1 MNKYFESITKKNKT
15 LINKIRKDLNHL
27 LDINE
32 EVFSGNFS
40 DNQIAKHVSGYMQ
53 SQNKNVNIE
62 YSCGVREIIFRA
74 YIDSDISDYQLKTL
88 VFEKEF
94 NKKTSKY
101 GNYVYNLKTVA
112 IGKRF
117 PEQKL
122 LVEKSFSTDHS
133 SLIFEDETLN
143 IRSEFT
149 LLKNGEVDFFI
160 NEEEQKINKTYLSDY
175 IEEIIK
181 QFKNKEETKD
191 LKNIINNYLGMLE
204 DLYSIDDEM
213 KEKVNKLLFE
223 GEPFSEDAKD
233 LLKII
238 HDISLDENNNNMEK
252 YFSNI
257 QNIKLSI
264 PKPPKFFVSKT
275 FVKYS

>member
-27 LDINE
+27 LDINA

-40 DNQIAKHVSGYMQ
+40 DNQIAKHVSSYMQ
-53 SQNKNVNIE
+53 SQNKNGNVK
-62 YSCGVREIIFRA
+62 YSCGVKEIIFRSEV
-74 YIDSDISDYQLKTL
+74 DSDISDYQLKTL

-94 NKKTSKY
+94 NKKTS
-101 GNYVYNLKTVA
+101 NYVYNIKTVA

-122 LVEKSFSTDHS
+122 LVEKSFSTDHA
-133 SLIFEDETLN
+133 SLIFEDDTLN

-160 NEEEQKINKTYLSDY
+160 NEEEQKINKTNLDDY
-175 IEEIIK
+175 VNAVFE

-191 LKNIINNYLGMLE
+191 LKDVINNYLSMLE
-204 DLYSIDDEM
+204 DLYSIDEEM

-223 GEPFSEDAKD
+223 GESFSEDDKD

-238 HDISLDENNNNMEK
+238 HDISLDENNNNMENF
-252 YFSNI
+252 FSNI
-257 QNIKLSI
+257 KDIKLSI
-264 PKPPKFFVSKT
+264 PKPPTYVFSKPI
-275 FVKYS
+275 FKYF